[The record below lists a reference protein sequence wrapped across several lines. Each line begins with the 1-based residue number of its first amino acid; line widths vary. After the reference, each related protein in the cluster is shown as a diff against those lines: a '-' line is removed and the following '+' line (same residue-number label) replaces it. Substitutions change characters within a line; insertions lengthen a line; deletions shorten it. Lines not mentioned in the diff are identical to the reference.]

1 MATHH
6 SASLGNL
13 VDNTSQTRQAAPTIK
28 LRVVLEEGRDTH
40 LYEPLLVSATDTGE
54 AVMKKLRH
62 RYYGGELLGL
72 QRWLDVGKQYVGFY
86 KVVVEMVKLSPVG
99 SH

>member
-1 MATHH
+1 MATLR

-13 VDNTSQTRQAAPTIK
+13 IDNTSRSRQAALTIK

-62 RYYGGELLGL
+62 RYYGRELLGL
-72 QRWLDVGKQYVGFY
+72 QKWLDIGKQYVSFY
-86 KVVVEMVKLSPVG
+86 KVVIEMAKLSPVG